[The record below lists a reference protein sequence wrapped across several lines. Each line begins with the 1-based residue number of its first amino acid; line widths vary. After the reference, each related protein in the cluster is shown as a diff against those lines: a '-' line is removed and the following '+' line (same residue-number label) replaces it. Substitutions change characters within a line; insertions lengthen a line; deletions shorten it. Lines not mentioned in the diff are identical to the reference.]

1 MITKLQRSLRR
12 EPIETTM
19 MDAVGDDEDTSARA
33 PRTWL
38 QRVGAFLGRGD
49 GDVARVLVLLL
60 IVVVIGLVA
69 PNFISQA
76 SWLAL
81 SQTATVVALL
91 AIGQTFVIITGG
103 IDLSVGAVMAC
114 AAVIGAVVMRETA
127 AGGADPGLSIWV
139 GLAATIA
146 IGITAGLVNGLV
158 ITKLRITP
166 FIVTLGMLSV
176 ATGTM
181 NLVSGGAEI
190 VGLPAQLGS
199 VGNTAIGGWFTLPV
213 IITIVV
219 AIVAAVMLGQTRFGL
234 RTFAI
239 GSNQGAARR
248 VGIGV
253 DWHIVRVYVL
263 AGFLA
268 AIAGFLLTARFGSAS
283 TMAGTGME
291 LSSIAA
297 AVIGGASLMGGRGS
311 VLGTMVGALIMSA
324 LQIGLIIA
332 GVASFW
338 QTIAIGIITVA
349 AVYGDQIRIKYSGE
363 RT

>member
-1 MITKLQRSLRR
+1 MNAKRLLTGRR
-12 EPIETTM
+12 QPVETTVLSTL
-19 MDAVGDDEDTSARA
+19 DASDDEMTRG
-33 PRTWL
+33 PRTPL
-38 QRVGAFLGRGD
+38 QKFGGFLGKGD

-69 PNFISQA
+69 PNFLSKA

-114 AAVIGAVVMRETA
+114 SAVIGGVVMRTLTVGGSDPNTA
-127 AGGADPGLSIWV
+127 IFIGLLTTL
-139 GLAATIA
+139 G
-146 IGITAGLVNGLV
+146 IGILAGFINGII

-176 ATGTM
+176 ASGTM
-181 NLVSGGAEI
+181 NLISGGAEI
-190 VGLPAQLGS
+190 VGLPAQL
-199 VGNTAIGGWFTLPV
+199 TAIGNTPWLGWFTPPV
-213 IITIVV
+213 VITILV
-219 AIVAAVMLGQTRFGL
+219 AIVATIVLNQTRFGM

-268 AIAGFLLTARFGSAS
+268 AIAGFLLTSRFGSAS

-338 QTIAIGIITVA
+338 QTIAIGIITVV

>member
-1 MITKLQRSLRR
+1 MNARRMRLGRR
-12 EPIETTM
+12 EPVETTM
-19 MDAVGDDEDTSARA
+19 LSTFDDGDPDLARG
-33 PRTWL
+33 PRTPL
-38 QRVGAFLGRGD
+38 QRFGGFLGRGD

-60 IVVVIGLVA
+60 IVVIVGLVA
-69 PNFISQA
+69 PNFISKA

-114 AAVIGAVVMRETA
+114 SAVIGAVVMRETSA
-127 AGGADPGLSIWV
+127 SGADPSVAILL
-139 GLAATIA
+139 GLATTL
-146 IGITAGLVNGLV
+146 GVGVLAGFINGLV

-181 NLVSGGAEI
+181 NLISGGAEI
-190 VGLPAQLGS
+190 VGLPPQLGAI
-199 VGNTAIGGWFTLPV
+199 GNTPLGGWFTLPV
-213 IITIVV
+213 IVTIVIAV
-219 AIVAAVMLGQTRFGL
+219 IAAIALGQTRFGL

-253 DWHIVRVYVL
+253 DWHIIRVYVL
-263 AGFLA
+263 AGSLA
-268 AIAGFLLTARFGSAS
+268 AVAGFLLTSRFVSAS

-311 VLGTMVGALIMSA
+311 VLGTMVGALIMST

-332 GVASFW
+332 GIASFW
-338 QTIAIGIITVA
+338 QTIAIGIITVL
-349 AVYGDQIRIKYSGE
+349 AVYGDQIRIRYSGE
-363 RT
+363 RS

>member
-1 MITKLQRSLRR
+1 MITRDQRPLRR
-12 EPIETTM
+12 EPVETTM
-19 MDAVGDDEDTSARA
+19 MDVLDDGERATARSPRA
-33 PRTWL
+33 PL
-38 QRVGAFLGRGD
+38 QRVGSFLGSGD

-69 PNFISQA
+69 PDFISKA

-114 AAVIGAVVMRETA
+114 AAVIGAVVMREAA
-127 AGGADPGLSIWV
+127 AGGADPALAIWA

-146 IGITAGLVNGLV
+146 IGILAGLINGLI

-190 VGLPAQLGS
+190 VGLPAQLGAI
-199 VGNTAIGGWFTLPV
+199 GNTAIGGWFTLPV
-213 IITIVV
+213 IVTILV
-219 AIVAAVMLGQTRFGL
+219 AITAAVALSQTRFGL

-268 AIAGFLLTARFGSAS
+268 AIAGFLLTSRFGSAS